1 MKKIV
6 IHRGG
11 ILSAGYDASRRW
23 LEVEFETHRIMRVEG
38 IGFEM
43 ANRFLHSDM
52 PAHYWEEEIEEISG
66 FMKSLPKTPYLVKR
80 KNVLLQAVKDSK
92 NSSVTSEI
100 PLTPCSF
107 AKDLI
112 FL

>member
-11 ILSAGYDASRRW
+11 ILSAGYDASCRW

-52 PAHYWEEEIEEISG
+52 PAHYWEEEIEENFRIHEIS
-66 FMKSLPKTPYLVKR
+66 
-80 KNVLLQAVKDSK
+80 AKDSLLGK
-92 NSSVTSEI
+92 EEERASSSREG
-100 PLTPCSF
+100 LKKLF
-107 AKDLI
+107 GDL
-112 FL
+112 